1 METKTQIIDNIRVI
15 SLEGN
20 IVLEETAEL
29 REAMEPFIEDNK
41 TDGIILNCEKV
52 SFIDSSGLGLIV
64 SIYKTL
70 MKTNRKFA
78 LSCLSK
84 KNEDVFILTKLNNV
98 LTITDT
104 DQEALATMK

>member
-1 METKTQIIDNIRVI
+1 METNSQIVENIRVI

-29 REAMEPFIEDNK
+29 REAIEPFIEESE

-78 LSCLSK
+78 LSCLSQ

-98 LTITDT
+98 LTIAET
-104 DQEALATMK
+104 DQGALEAMK

>member
-1 METKTQIIDNIRVI
+1 MELNNQLIDNIRI
-15 SLEGN
+15 LSLEGN

-29 REAMEPFIEDNK
+29 REMIEPFIEDSDV
-41 TDGIILNCEKV
+41 DGIILNCEKV

-70 MKTNRKFA
+70 IKSNRKFA

-98 LTITDT
+98 LTIAET
-104 DQEALATMK
+104 DQEALKAVK